1 MRGNPVKQR
10 LQAGEHAFGTMI
22 FELFSPGIARIAGN
36 AGAEFV
42 LYDMEHSG
50 FGIGD
55 LKSQVAYCR
64 GLDIVPMVRVPTTQ
78 YQFVAR
84 ALDVGAVGV
93 MVPMVESVEQAREI
107 VGFTRYPP
115 HGRRG
120 AGFGM
125 AHDDYEGG
133 SVADKIAAIEARTLV
148 IAQIE
153 TEAGAE
159 AVDGIAAVEG
169 IDVIWLGHF
178 DLTNFMG
185 IPGRFD
191 HPRYLA
197 AVDAIVAA
205 ARRHGKVAGFMAAD
219 ETWARDYVAKGF
231 RMLAYGPDQALYQ
244 RALGQGISVLRAA
257 AEGIGKAEAD

>member
-10 LQAGEHAFGTMI
+10 LQAGGHAFGTMI

-159 AVDGIAAVEG
+159 AVDAIAAVEG
-169 IDVIWLGHF
+169 IDVVWLGHF

-205 ARRHGKVAGFMAAD
+205 ARRHGKGAGCMAAD